1 MAKSVRLKEL
11 LKRSTELRNHFLPKE
26 LDPLGNYSNRQYD
39 RTRAYKLLCHSE
51 IEAYIED
58 RTREIATRAVNEWEF
73 YSKPNKVSI
82 SLLAFSGM
90 EHDVPPQTLTPR
102 TTNIVNQTT
111 TSILKKTLTSF
122 YRTIKNN
129 NGIKESNLLSLLYPI
144 GIEES
149 DLDST
154 WLIDM
159 NNFGT
164 QRGEIAHTSI
174 RTQTAI
180 DPMIELNKV
189 RQLLRGIGLLDQK
202 LNDLLK

>member
-11 LKRSTELRNHFLPKE
+11 LKRSTELRNHFLPKV

-58 RTREIATRAVNEWEF
+58 RARDIASRAVNEWEIN
-73 YSKPNKVSI
+73 SKPSKVVL
-82 SLLAFSGM
+82 SLMAFSGM
-90 EHDVPPQTLTPR
+90 EHGLPPQNRSPR
-102 TTNIVNQTT
+102 TTNITNQTT
-111 TSILKKTLTSF
+111 TSMLKKTLTSF
-122 YRTIKNN
+122 HRTIKNN

-144 GIEES
+144 GIEEN
-149 DLDST
+149 DLDPT
-154 WLIDM
+154 WVIDM

-174 RTQTAI
+174 RTQNAI
-180 DPMIELNKV
+180 DPIIELNTV
-189 RQLLRGIGLLDQK
+189 GLLLRGIESLDRK
-202 LNDLLK
+202 LNNLL

>member
-1 MAKSVRLKEL
+1 MARSVRLKEL
-11 LKRSTELRNHFLPKE
+11 LKRSTELRNYFLPKV

-73 YSKPNKVSI
+73 YSKPNKVCI
-82 SLLAFSGM
+82 SLLAFSGIQ
-90 EHDVPPQTLTPR
+90 HDMPPQTLTPR

-111 TSILKKTLTSF
+111 SSILKKTLTSF
-122 YRTIKNN
+122 HRTIKNN

-189 RQLLRGIGLLDQK
+189 RQLLNGIGLLDQK
-202 LNDLLK
+202 LNNLLK